1 MDELM
6 SAIIPSIRTFLHRD
20 QILLDAMPLVMH
32 IVIPNI
38 RSVSTVLIRIW
49 VITFKLMLPVIKDSL
64 FWLLV

>member
-38 RSVSTVLIRIW
+38 RSVSTVLIRI
-49 VITFKLMLPVIKDSL
+49 
-64 FWLLV
+64 